1 QLELSKHEE
10 QNNFKISIQ
19 YMREAILKTVKEI
32 KGSFAAVIID
42 PVTQTGW
49 ALKHGSSLYAG
60 IGKGFILISSDLSS
74 ILKYSNKLIPL
85 EAQEF
90 IEFNHQN
97 YSIFKSSDKTKKLG
111 EGKTKLISAGTQIER
126 KPVRSKLRYKDT
138 QHSPKYDYF
147 MEQEIHAQTDTVQS
161 ILLKLFG
168 ESSNLNNYFKSNN
181 NLTEKT
187 DKFLN
192 ELRELDPEV
201 QLENLTDLSKDEDF
215 KTKLPVFLAA
225 LPADSSAE
233 PGSSDNLITT
243 LNSTE
248 SALLSRLFRQT
259 TNLQVKYLIKF
270 LDSFVN
276 FKESRNFNNKIKK
289 FSKIIRE
296 AGENGRHIYL
306 AACGTSYHAA
316 MSACLFFNEIAWTEL
331 IPILPG
337 EFRGRYSNTVK
348 NNDVVIA
355 ISQSGETK
363 DLVDIL
369 NDIEKTGKEINR
381 IAIVNNLNS
390 TIAQEKSD
398 LTIPLH
404 CGPEIAVPATK
415 SFINQITILYVLAL
429 EVARQNLKQST
440 QDFNPSARVKKE
452 KEIQI
457 RLDNLKYIPELID
470 ETIKTTQL
478 PIEDAAR
485 DIFLAPSI
493 QILATK
499 INSVAK
505 EGSLKIREVVLNH
518 TEGFEG
524 AEFKHGPNT
533 ILGKNTIYGVQFIER
548 FINNFAGKITELIKN
563 NKNKIEPQN
572 IANLINA
579 LTSNIFGQKNRI
591 NLSDEEKELFN
602 KIISNYDPLNNSSFP
617 YPLIYITG
625 PEERDTELTVSQINT
640 HKIRGANTIIIAEEN
655 SNLRSAAETPPANAP
670 HYKSH
675 YIALPRTGDTL
686 LTIFSSTVVL
696 QMLALEMS
704 VNKMKYLDQIG
715 IIDHGV
721 HPDVPKNVS
730 KSITVD

>member
-1 QLELSKHEE
+1 
-10 QNNFKISIQ
+10 
-19 YMREAILKTVKEI
+19 MILKK
-32 KGSFAAVIID
+32 
-42 PVTQTGW
+42 Q
-49 ALKHGSSLYAG
+49 
-60 IGKGFILISSDLSS
+60 
-74 ILKYSNKLIPL
+74 
-85 EAQEF
+85 
-90 IEFNHQN
+90 
-97 YSIFKSSDKTKKLG
+97 
-111 EGKTKLISAGTQIER
+111 
-126 KPVRSKLRYKDT
+126 
-138 QHSPKYDYF
+138 
-147 MEQEIHAQTDTVQS
+147 
-161 ILLKLFG
+161 
-168 ESSNLNNYFKSNN
+168 
-181 NLTEKT
+181 
-187 DKFLN
+187 
-192 ELRELDPEV
+192 
-201 QLENLTDLSKDEDF
+201 
-215 KTKLPVFLAA
+215 
-225 LPADSSAE
+225 
-233 PGSSDNLITT
+233 
-243 LNSTE
+243 
-248 SALLSRLFRQT
+248 
-259 TNLQVKYLIKF
+259 
-270 LDSFVN
+270 
-276 FKESRNFNNKIKK
+276 
-289 FSKIIRE
+289 
-296 AGENGRHIYL
+296 
-306 AACGTSYHAA
+306 
-316 MSACLFFNEIAWTEL
+316 
-331 IPILPG
+331 
-337 EFRGRYSNTVK
+337 
-348 NNDVVIA
+348 
-355 ISQSGETK
+355 
-363 DLVDIL
+363 
-369 NDIEKTGKEINR
+369 EINR

-440 QDFNPSARVKKE
+440 QDFNPSARGKKE